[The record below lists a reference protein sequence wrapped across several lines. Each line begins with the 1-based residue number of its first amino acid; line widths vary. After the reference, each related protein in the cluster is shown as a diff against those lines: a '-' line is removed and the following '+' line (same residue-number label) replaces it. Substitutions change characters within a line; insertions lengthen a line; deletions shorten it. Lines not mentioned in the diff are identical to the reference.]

1 MFEGY
6 SLLKGCDMKKKTLTL
21 NLTEEEMQVL
31 ESLAQRKEV
40 SKTAII
46 RLSLRLYQMID
57 YRLGKG
63 QKVFVEDDVK
73 QEKTEL
79 LLI

>member
-1 MFEGY
+1 
-6 SLLKGCDMKKKTLTL
+6 LLKGCDMKKKTLTL